1 MSHAGHNPNEGRR
14 RAPRRPCRGGT
25 TIGLLVTISLIGA
38 LAATAVIVT
47 PAYLHASSSAR
58 PEPVIARL
66 PAHQQ
71 MIELLGSLVSRSREV
86 LAVHQRQASPYLELV
101 LWLEDGAN
109 PGRIDPAEVA
119 VITHSEVLRTISF
132 FGLKEAD
139 ASDEAQPAKA
149 AGWVDEPS
157 DIGSASFCAAWR
169 SRPDVRQRVL
179 GSSVATME
187 VEPLTDAG
195 DGRALLRI
203 SLTWAPDLV
212 DGPDE
217 ASVLVDVLMRPQKRG
232 MRE

>member
-14 RAPRRPCRGGT
+14 GAPRRPSRGGAT
-25 TIGLLVTISLIGA
+25 VGLLVTISLIGA

-71 MIELLGSLVSRSREV
+71 MIETLGSLVSRSKEV
-86 LAVHQRQASPYLELV
+86 LAVHRREASPYLELV
-101 LWLEDGAN
+101 VWLEDGAN
-109 PGRIDPAEVA
+109 PGRIDPAEAA

-139 ASDEAQPAKA
+139 EADEAPESKA
-149 AGWVDEPS
+149 VGWIGEES

-187 VEPLTDAG
+187 VQRVAEGG

-217 ASVLVDVLMRPQKRG
+217 ASVLVDVLMRPKK
-232 MRE
+232 EA